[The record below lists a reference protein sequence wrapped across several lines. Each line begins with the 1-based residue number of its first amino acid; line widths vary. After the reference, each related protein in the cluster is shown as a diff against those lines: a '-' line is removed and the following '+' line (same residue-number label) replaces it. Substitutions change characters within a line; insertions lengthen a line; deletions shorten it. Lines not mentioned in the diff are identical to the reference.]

1 MFLLLVVLRCTI
13 SMQVSHHTW
22 DLHGTLNPA
31 EDSRVALD
39 AMLRGSMAEA
49 SSAAADERQ
58 PSEDDDRAVFMQGS
72 IVKTKEKTQA
82 HVNAHSKVSWE
93 WITENLAN
101 ARLVGNSSVPTGL
114 KALVNEAKLSE
125 MSINEWRRMAF
136 QIASLRRGAL
146 LNASAGPSSA
156 FPARHVASRP
166 WHHSEQSV
174 LDELEAVPDLPES
187 FAPFP
192 VVWRDAGLICTVGL
206 CIVMFAASVIMSNS
220 KKNLRRKTSLLLEFD
235 SHSRL
240 TGSSDMGG
248 LALLRQAAD
257 AQQQEVPTTDSGQEF
272 GVWDGTVV
280 VFSAIVGTGLLAMPY
295 AFSLAGFIAVPL
307 ILVFVCCA
315 AYTSHLMVWSMQ
327 AEAARKCIPSCS
339 KAAREVA
346 LDWGCLVQSAFGKKA
361 QAAVECFLIVE
372 LWGYLLS
379 TIVCSALNL
388 TQLFD
393 HLHVSSAIALSVTGG
408 YVLSFVP
415 TKALTKV
422 NVTSNLVFIACC
434 LMFIFTGIMLPRKA
448 PASDLQFVKPHGL
461 LSAAG
466 ILVFSPAGHSFYP
479 RMMQQM
485 QEPSKFPTCI
495 RRAYLGAA
503 IVYIGLAVPG
513 YYMFGSATQPS
524 AIRNIGV
531 DLKLMPLPDLAW
543 MNTAA
548 ALGLV
553 MKLVPSQALV
563 LSPLTAVINGVV
575 SSKLSHASSEAMQ
588 PFVAPCVLLVSS
600 ILAAQFANEVALLLN
615 LMGSFFCMNIAFVL
629 PVICYWR
636 LAPEPL
642 GLGKQMLFV
651 FLIAMGLTCSLL
663 GIASCL

>member
-1 MFLLLVVLRCTI
+1 
-13 SMQVSHHTW
+13 
-22 DLHGTLNPA
+22 
-31 EDSRVALD
+31 
-39 AMLRGSMAEA
+39 MLRGSNTSA
-49 SSAAADERQ
+49 SNRSDD
-58 PSEDDDRAVFMQGS
+58 SEQDVDDWTVFMQGS
-72 IVKTKEKTQA
+72 LVTSNTKTQA
-82 HVNAHSKVSWE
+82 QVNAHSKVVWE
-93 WITENLAN
+93 KITEELAEGN
-101 ARLVGNSSVPTGL
+101 MNGKSAARGL
-114 KALVNEAKLSE
+114 RALVDEAKLSE
-125 MSINEWRRMAF
+125 MSMNEWRRMAI
-136 QIASLRRGAL
+136 QIAVLRRGIL

-166 WHHSEQSV
+166 SWQHSKKRAQE
-174 LDELEAVPDLPES
+174 DEAVPQLPES
-187 FAPFP
+187 FM
-192 VVWRDAGLICTVGL
+192 VVWNETAMVCIILL
-206 CIVMFAASVIMSNS
+206 CLVFFTASVILSNS
-220 KKNLRRKTSLLLEFD
+220 KRNARLNKTSLLMEFD
-235 SHSRL
+235 SQWRL
-240 TGSSDMGG
+240 TGSVGVGG
-248 LALLRQAAD
+248 LTLLRQAAE
-257 AQQQEVPTTDSGQEF
+257 AQQQEVPIDSGQSF

-307 ILVFVCCA
+307 IIFFVCCS

-327 AEAARKCIPSCS
+327 AEAARRCIPSCS
-339 KAAREVA
+339 GTAQKIA
-346 LDWGCLVQSAFGKKA
+346 LDWGCLVRAAFGKKA
-361 QAAVECFLIVE
+361 QAAIECFLIVE

-379 TIVCSALNL
+379 TIVCSAMNL

-393 HLHVSSAIALSVTGG
+393 HLDVTSAIGLSVAGG
-408 YVLSFVP
+408 YVLSFVS
-415 TKALTKV
+415 TKALTQV
-422 NVTSNLVFIACC
+422 NVTSNVIFIACG
-434 LMFIFTGIMLPRKA
+434 LMFVFTGIMLPRRA
-448 PASDLQFVKPHGL
+448 PASEIQFVKPHGL
-461 LSAAG
+461 LPAAG

-503 IVYIGLAVPG
+503 IVYLGLAIPG

-524 AIRNIGV
+524 AIRNIGL
-531 DLKLMPLPDLAW
+531 DLNLMPLPDLAW

-575 SSKLSHASSEAMQ
+575 SSKLGNGTSEAVR
-588 PFVAPCVLLVSS
+588 PIVAPCVLLISS
-600 ILAAQFANEVALLLN
+600 VLAAQFANEVALLLN

-642 GLGKQMLFV
+642 GLARQMLFV
-651 FLIAMGLTCSLL
+651 FLILMGVSCSLL

>member
-1 MFLLLVVLRCTI
+1 
-13 SMQVSHHTW
+13 MQVSHHTSN
-22 DLHGTLNPA
+22 LHGMLHPA
-31 EDSRVALD
+31 DERQVT
-39 AMLRGSMAEA
+39 AMLRGSNATA
-49 SSAAADERQ
+49 SSRVVANDREQ
-58 PSEDDDRAVFMQGS
+58 DDDDRAVFMQGS
-72 IVKTKEKTQA
+72 LVTSSAKTRSQ
-82 HVNAHSKVSWE
+82 VNAQSEVVWAK
-93 WITENLAN
+93 ITEELAKGIVNDKN
-101 ARLVGNSSVPTGL
+101 AARGL
-114 KALVNEAKLSE
+114 RALVDEAKLSE
-125 MSINEWRRMAF
+125 MSMNEWRRMAL

-156 FPARHVASRP
+156 FPARHVASRLS
-166 WHHSEQSV
+166 WQHNEKRAQ
-174 LDELEAVPDLPES
+174 EEEEAVPQLPES
-187 FAPFP
+187 FMA
-192 VVWRDAGLICTVGL
+192 VCNESAMVCIIVL
-206 CIVMFAASVIMSNS
+206 CIVFFTASVILSNS
-220 KKNLRRKTSLLLEFD
+220 KRNARLNKTSLLMEFD
-235 SHSRL
+235 SQWRL
-240 TGSSDMGG
+240 TGSVGVGG
-248 LALLRQAAD
+248 LTLLRQAAE
-257 AQQQEVPTTDSGQEF
+257 AQQQEVPTGSGREF

-307 ILVFVCCA
+307 IIFFVCCS

-327 AEAARKCIPSCS
+327 AEAARRCIPSCS
-339 KAAREVA
+339 GTAQKIA
-346 LDWGCLVQSAFGKKA
+346 LDWGCLVQAAFGKKA
-361 QAAVECFLIVE
+361 QAAIECFLIVE

-379 TIVCSALNL
+379 TIVCSAMNL

-393 HLHVSSAIALSVTGG
+393 HLDVTSAIGLSVAGG
-408 YVLSFVP
+408 YVLSFVS
-415 TKALTKV
+415 TKALTRV
-422 NVTSNLVFIACC
+422 NVTSNVVFVACG
-434 LMFIFTGIMLPRKA
+434 LMFVFTGIMLPKRA
-448 PASDLQFVKPHGL
+448 PASEIQFVKPHGL

-503 IVYIGLAVPG
+503 IVYLGLAIPG

-575 SSKLSHASSEAMQ
+575 SSKLSHGTSEAVR
-588 PFVAPCVLLVSS
+588 PVVAPCVLLVSS
-600 ILAAQFANEVALLLN
+600 VLAAQFANEVALLLN

-636 LAPEPL
+636 LAPEPP
-642 GLGKQMLFV
+642 GLAKQMFFV
-651 FLIAMGLTCSLL
+651 FLILMGLSCSVL